1 MFIFSKRTQNAN
13 NNKENIFFILG
24 DPTRVW
30 PCSYVFPLGMKNQ
43 DYIVLCMKIVGLL
56 LIFF

>member
-24 DPTRVW
+24 DPTRV
-30 PCSYVFPLGMKNQ
+30 
-43 DYIVLCMKIVGLL
+43 
-56 LIFF
+56 